1 MGARTAQR
9 DDRSPVIPSPRA
21 LRPGPAMP
29 LLTVVV
35 PTFNEQDNV
44 EVLVDRLI
52 AALAGSDFEIIFV
65 DDSTDDTPR
74 IVMGLQRDIPIK
86 LIHREAWERGG
97 GLTTAIVRG
106 LRAARGEYVSV
117 IDGDLQHPPEK
128 LADMLAEARRRDADV
143 VVASRYREGGSADG
157 LPGATRRLISLG
169 SKWLSKLLF
178 YERLRHTSDPGS
190 GFFLLRRGV
199 IDGVELRPVGYKMLT
214 EVLVRGRWQRLVE
227 VPYRFQ
233 SRNAGESKAT
243 LKQGSQYLQHTARIF
258 LEVPE
263 VARVWKFL
271 LVGASGMAVNL
282 GVLWLATS
290 PLGLAPHAGW
300 AAGVEASV
308 LSNFWLNRSITWRD
322 RRSRG
327 RVLTL
332 LEAARYHVAC
342 ALGVTANLV
351 VFTAAVHFGAA
362 TMAAGFLGVVSGL
375 MTNFAG
381 ASRFA
386 FPVRAGGEAAQ
397 RPAAPAPRPRPLPRH
412 LEPAPADVT
421 ADEQAA

>member
-1 MGARTAQR
+1 MGARIAKR
-9 DDRSPVIPSPRA
+9 DDRSPVVPFPRA

-44 EVLVDRLI
+44 EQLVDRLI

-74 IVMGLQRDIPIK
+74 VVMGLQRDVPIK
-86 LIHREAWERGG
+86 LIHREAWERDG

-106 LRAARGEYVSV
+106 LRAARGAYVSV

-128 LADMLAEARRRDADV
+128 LAEMLAEARRCGADV
-143 VVASRYREGGSADG
+143 VVASRYRKGGSADG
-157 LPGATRRLISLG
+157 LPGVTRRLISLG

-190 GFFLLRRGV
+190 GFFLLRRDV
-199 IDGVELRPVGYKMLT
+199 IDGVDLRPVGYKMLT
-214 EVLVRGRWQRLVE
+214 EVLVRGRWTRLVE

-233 SRNAGESKAT
+233 SRSAGESKAT
-243 LKQGSQYLQHTARIF
+243 LKHGSQYVQHTARIF

-290 PLGLAPHAGW
+290 PLRLAPHAGW

-327 RVLTL
+327 RVRSV

-362 TMAAGFLGVVSGL
+362 TMAAGFFGVVSGL

-381 ASRFA
+381 TSRFA
-386 FPVRAGGEAAQ
+386 FPAAGDAPAS
-397 RPAAPAPRPRPLPRH
+397 AAPRISGVTPLPQR

>member
-1 MGARTAQR
+1 MSARTAQR
-9 DDRSPVIPSPRA
+9 GDRYPVIPFPAA
-21 LRPGPAMP
+21 LRPRATAP

-44 EVLVDRLI
+44 VTLVDRLI
-52 AALAGSDFEIIFV
+52 GALSPSDFEIIFV

-74 IVMGLQRDIPIK
+74 IIMGLKRDIPIK

-128 LADMLAEARRRDADV
+128 LAEMLAEARRCDADV
-143 VVASRYREGGSADG
+143 VVASRYRKGGSAEG
-157 LPGATRRLISLG
+157 LPGVTRRLISVG

-190 GFFLLRRGV
+190 GFFLLRRDV
-199 IDGVELRPVGYKMLT
+199 IEGVELRPVGYKMLT
-214 EVLVRGRWQRLVE
+214 EVLVRGHWTQLVE

-243 LKQGSQYLQHTARIF
+243 LKQGTQYLQHTARIF
-258 LEVPE
+258 LEVPD

-271 LVGASGMAVNL
+271 LVGASGMVVNL

-290 PLGLAPHAGW
+290 ALGAAPHAGW

-322 RRSRG
+322 RRSHRPL
-327 RVLTL
+327 RTL
-332 LEAARYHVAC
+332 VEAGRYHVAC
-342 ALGVTANLV
+342 ALGVAANLA

-362 TMAAGFLGVVSGL
+362 TMVAGFFGVISGL

-386 FPVRAGGEAAQ
+386 FPAAGD
-397 RPAAPAPRPRPLPRH
+397 APARPVAQAPQPRPLPHR
-412 LEPAPADVT
+412 LEPAPADVV